1 MLDAECLDLLCW
13 NILYSK
19 PGGWKMAFIDSKYN
33 WLMVYIHTLIYDYW
47 YNAIKKELYFMFH
60 KFQEKILNQEDGN

>member
-1 MLDAECLDLLCW
+1 
-13 NILYSK
+13 
-19 PGGWKMAFIDSKYN
+19 MAFIDSKY
-33 WLMVYIHTLIYDYW
+33 